1 MKKLQAM
8 LNSIRESDL
17 GPYSGGSYT
26 GPHGTSVKL
35 TICTLSDLL
44 PGVNVEKVVLGKV
57 VCSLNTG
64 DRVPL

>member
-1 MKKLQAM
+1 M
-8 LNSIRESDL
+8 NSIRESDL

-26 GPHGTSVKL
+26 GANGTVVTL
-35 TICTLSDLL
+35 TKCTLGDLQ

-57 VCSLNTG
+57 VCSLNTA